1 MGFVNTTF
9 TIIIICLAVAAYIL
23 EMEGVTQGNTQKQ
36 QLVFG
41 IPATYISFGIIM
53 NAGIVIYLLFLII
66 WNSRKLST
74 SSIVIAFALLLGL
87 FVLEIIVTVSNVRL
101 PSSVITYIIIT
112 INFLIR
118 MYYILEFQQTGITAI
133 TTTVADSST
142 FKKETPEEYIARK
155 EKQEQE
161 RKQRQEEYEK
171 REAERKEK
179 QEEYERREAER
190 KEKQEEYERRE
201 AKRMEEKAA
210 WEAMTPEEKK
220 AKAAADRAKKAESKK
235 E

>member
-118 MYYILEFQQTGITAI
+118 MYYILEFQQTGIPAI

-179 QEEYERREAER
+179 QEEYERREA
-190 KEKQEEYERRE
+190 
-201 AKRMEEKAA
+201 KRMEEKAA

>member
-118 MYYILEFQQTGITAI
+118 MYYILEFQQTGIPAI

-161 RKQRQEEYEK
+161 RKQRQEEYEN
-171 REAERKEK
+171 
-179 QEEYERREAER
+179 REAER